1 MAFEVWGGRLNIQQ
15 TGTMGVGGLWQLRLK
30 VTVNFVGENILV

>member
-1 MAFEVWGGRLNIQQ
+1 
-15 TGTMGVGGLWQLRLK
+15 MGVGGLWQLRLK